1 MRDAEGRD
9 RYADPPK
16 LPDGDP
22 TEEHAV
28 ELPSLFDGKGHIEI
42 EIGPGRGAFV
52 FERCAADRDVR
63 ILGMEIRR
71 KWATRVDERLGREG
85 LHHRARVVCEDAKI
99 ALARLRPDACVRRVF
114 IHFPDPWWK
123 KRHQKRLVIVDPLIA
138 EVARL
143 LEDRG
148 ELFVQTDVPERAEQ
162 YASVIAACAELEPF
176 GDAPGSSVMEN
187 NPYGAM
193 GNRER
198 RAFHDG
204 LPVYRMRFRRTA
216 RVTSS
221 E

>member
-16 LPDGDP
+16 LPEGD
-22 TEEHAV
+22 HV
-28 ELPSLFDGKGHIEI
+28 ELPSIFDGEGHLEL
-42 EIGPGRGAFV
+42 EIGPGRGAFI

-85 LHHRARVVCEDAKI
+85 LHHRARVVCEDAKL
-99 ALARLRPDACVRRVF
+99 ALARLTPEGCVRRVF

-123 KRHQKRLVIVDPLIA
+123 KRHQKRLVIVDPLVT
-138 EVARL
+138 EVVRL
-143 LEDRG
+143 LEDGG

-162 YASVIAACAELEPF
+162 YAQVIATATALEPA
-176 GDAPGSSVMEN
+176 GDDPGSPVLEN

-198 RAFHDG
+198 RAHQDG
-204 LPVYRMRFRRTA
+204 LPVYRMRFRRK
-216 RVTSS
+216 RR
-221 E
+221 